1 MKVFFSSIQLFF
13 ISIGGCIGWLCGG
26 WDGFMIALVAFVSL
40 DYITGVIAAIYEKKL
55 SSEIGYKGILK
66 KILIFIVVT
75 MANIIDTHLI
85 QNGSVIRT
93 AIIFFYVYNEG
104 ISILENVS
112 RTGLPVSVK
121 LKEILE
127 QINSKNPENKA

>member
-1 MKVFFSSIQLFF
+1 MKVFFNLIQLFF
-13 ISIGGCIGWLCGG
+13 ISLGGFFGWALGG

-40 DYITGVIAAIYEKKL
+40 DYITGVMAAIYEKKL
-55 SSEIGYKGILK
+55 NSEIGYKGILK
-66 KILIFIVVT
+66 KILIFIVVC

-85 QNGSVIRT
+85 QNGSAVRT

-121 LKEILE
+121 LKEVLE
-127 QINSKNPENKA
+127 QINGKGPENKA

>member
-1 MKVFFSSIQLFF
+1 MKVFFNSIQLFF
-13 ISIGGCIGWLCGG
+13 IGLGGFFGWALGG

-55 SSEIGYKGILK
+55 NSEIGYKGILK
-66 KILIFIVVT
+66 KILIFIVVF
-75 MANIIDTHLI
+75 MANIIDTQLI
-85 QNGSVIRT
+85 QNGSAVRT

-121 LKEILE
+121 LKEVLE
-127 QINSKNPENKA
+127 QINGKGPENKA